1 MKKYFLTII
10 VLLLISACSTN
21 TQLEYNKAKQ
31 ALNNNNYIQGI
42 PQMKIAAIKG
52 NLKAQIEL
60 ADMLTYMPTSLIIK
74 SIIDFENQK
83 QEAAKWYKK
92 AADQGDKYALFQYA
106 LILKD
111 EDYIGWDL
119 AESLSILNSQAI
131 DNYLPAQ
138 IILYRY
144 YDQVGNTS
152 NAVKWLKQAVLNDDP
167 VALFSM
173 AMRYK
178 FGEFV
183 KKDTNKY
190 LQYLKRSAQ
199 LNSPD
204 AQYYLSNLY
213 AFGEDLPK
221 DEKKSLEWALKSAK
235 QGFPAAQYNTAIK
248 YHDGLGTTQDLEK
261 SLYWFQKALASGIEQ
276 ARQPLSILIRQ
287 GVPITLTVP

>member
-1 MKKYFLTII
+1 M
-10 VLLLISACSTN
+10 
-21 TQLEYNKAKQ
+21 
-31 ALNNNNYIQGI
+31 NNYNYVQGI
-42 PQMKIAAIKG
+42 PQMEIAAIKG
-52 NLKAQIEL
+52 NLRAQIEL

-74 SIIDFENQK
+74 SIIYFENQK

-92 AADQGDKYALFQYA
+92 AADQGDKYALSQYA
-106 LILKD
+106 IILKD
-111 EDYIGWDL
+111 EDYIDWDL
-119 AESLSILNSQAI
+119 DESLSILNSLAT

-144 YDQVGNTS
+144 YNQVGNIS
-152 NAVKWLKQAVLNDDP
+152 DVVKWLKHAVLNDDP

-183 KKDTNKY
+183 KKDHNKY
-190 LQYLKRSAQ
+190 LHYLKRSAH

-213 AFGEDLPK
+213 AFGEDLPI
-221 DEKKSLEWALKSAK
+221 DEKKSFEWALKSSEL
-235 QGFPAAQYNTAIK
+235 GFPAAQYNTAIK
-248 YHDGLGTTQDLEK
+248 YHDGLGTKQNLEK

-276 ARQPLSILIRQ
+276 ARQPLNMLIRQ